1 MRGAVV
7 LPAPAVVL
15 HVSVVLPL
23 IPVAVFPA
31 PAAVLRARAT
41 VLEAEVDM
49 RSRRG
54 KVVRKGREEGNYF
67 IGFFFSAQGALTQI

>member
-1 MRGAVV
+1 
-7 LPAPAVVL
+7 VVL

-23 IPVAVFPA
+23 IPTTVFPA

-54 KVVRKGREEGNYF
+54 KVVRKDREEGNYF
-67 IGFFFSAQGALTQI
+67 IGWFSFFPPKER

>member
-1 MRGAVV
+1 MV

-23 IPVAVFPA
+23 TLATVFPV
-31 PAAVLRARAT
+31 PAAVLLARST

-49 RSRRG
+49 RSRGG

-67 IGFFFSAQGALTQI
+67 IGWFSFFPPKER

>member
-23 IPVAVFPA
+23 T
-31 PAAVLRARAT
+31 PAAVMRARAT

-54 KVVRKGREEGNYF
+54 MVVRKGREEGNYF
-67 IGFFFSAQGALTQI
+67 IGWFSFFPPKER